1 MQLSMWEKVLKCK
14 ISFKNIFSTVEESI
28 YIASWK
34 FLEYIG
40 MFSLNLHI
48 PLPDTRLRRELWV
61 FGIPRKS
68 NWQAFDF
75 CCKKTKLN
83 ELFQNTWMLL
93 KCQSVEKEHI
103 LQNVHCVYFNSMH
116 TFCMTLIIYSW
127 FRS

>member
-1 MQLSMWEKVLKCK
+1 MQLSMWEKVLKRK
-14 ISFKNIFSTVEESI
+14 ISFKNIFSTVEESM

-34 FLEYIG
+34 FLDYIG

-48 PLPDTRLRRELWV
+48 PLPDTWLRRELWV
-61 FGIPRKS
+61 FSIPGKS

-83 ELFQNTWMLL
+83 ELFRNTWMLL

-116 TFCMTLIIYSW
+116 TFCMTLINPW